1 MDKIGTKNNWKG
13 KPKLF
18 PCSLL
23 LFPVLSTLNLF
34 ASSHTVYIAALLS
47 ITVIRHRSQCITNS
61 SIYKQ
66 NIDNKQLVGNAQVS
80 LNLPSYFTYVHMLE
94 IMSVR
99 NSSSCHQL
107 LFACSIALQCS
118 LLYLPPT
125 AQLQWMAG
133 KEAGQPSTSIS
144 INADVSLVTCIFYN
158 SVYQFI

>member
-1 MDKIGTKNNWKG
+1 MDKIGTKNNWEG

-80 LNLPSYFTYVHMLE
+80 LNLPSYFTY
-94 IMSVR
+94 ICTYAR
-99 NSSSCHQL
+99 NHGGTRQQQL
-107 LFACSIALQCS
+107 SPAAIRLR
-118 LLYLPPT
+118 
-125 AQLQWMAG
+125 
-133 KEAGQPSTSIS
+133 
-144 INADVSLVTCIFYN
+144 VSLQHRFVLFPAVSPAARLAPMDGGGGSRPTFYF
-158 SVYQFI
+158 YFYKR